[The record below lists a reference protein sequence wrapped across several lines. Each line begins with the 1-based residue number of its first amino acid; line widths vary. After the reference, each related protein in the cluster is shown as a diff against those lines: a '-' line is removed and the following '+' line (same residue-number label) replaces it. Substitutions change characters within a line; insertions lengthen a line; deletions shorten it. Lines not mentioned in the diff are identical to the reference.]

1 MVSLNGRPASALIF
15 RHCTGVTA
23 PTSLL
28 NGDGHNIVSAAQ
40 LLLGYSGTAQYPH
53 FIHTQH
59 NGGVPAMNSID
70 FYTFDGS
77 QNGVFPSNAV
87 LGLSIENGHTFC
99 ANSDGAGAHDQ
110 RDDHHRGT

>member
-1 MVSLNGRPASALIF
+1 
-15 RHCTGVTA
+15 
-23 PTSLL
+23 
-28 NGDGHNIVSAAQ
+28 
-40 LLLGYSGTAQYPH
+40 
-53 FIHTQH
+53 
-59 NGGVPAMNSID
+59 MNSID